1 MKRKKVRMVE
11 LKTTIAQGL
20 HVTDDSAGYDAA
32 CKRVLSEKA
41 ILARIMKSC
50 LEEYKDCDV
59 NDIAEKY
66 IEGQPE
72 VSAVP
77 VLPDEGGTVISGMD
91 TEDKSVREGTVTY
104 DIRFRAIVPDSEEQI
119 ALIINV
125 EAQNDFYPGYPLIK
139 RGIYYCCRMI
149 SSQYGREFTGS
160 HYEKI
165 KKVYSIWICMK
176 PPQYRENTITRYRL
190 VEEYLVGEGKEPIRN
205 YDLLSIIMLCLGGP
219 DGSNYDGVLRMLDVL
234 LSNETSEAEKR
245 KILQDDYDIQMT
257 QTMEREVSVMCNL
270 SKGVEEK
277 GVAKGILSSIKNL
290 METMGLT
297 IEQAMAALKVPEG
310 ERQKYMD
317 LLERQRTTITLKIK
331 AVRNLKSARLFIT
344 FSLNYSWCKM
354 IIVERKMS
362 VSDTMIPAKHLH
374 ERLLTESR
382 AIHIT
387 IVTVLICMR
396 HLATV
401 ASIPHKA
408 TLIASEIK

>member
-1 MKRKKVRMVE
+1 M
-11 LKTTIAQGL
+11 
-20 HVTDDSAGYDAA
+20 
-32 CKRVLSEKA
+32 
-41 ILARIMKSC
+41 
-50 LEEYKDCDV
+50 
-59 NDIAEKY
+59 
-66 IEGQPE
+66 
-72 VSAVP
+72 SAVP

-176 PPQYRENTITRYRL
+176 PPQYRENTIARYRL

-317 LLERQRTTITLKIK
+317 LLERQ
-331 AVRNLKSARLFIT
+331 
-344 FSLNYSWCKM
+344 
-354 IIVERKMS
+354 
-362 VSDTMIPAKHLH
+362 
-374 ERLLTESR
+374 
-382 AIHIT
+382 
-387 IVTVLICMR
+387 
-396 HLATV
+396 
-401 ASIPHKA
+401 
-408 TLIASEIK
+408 

>member
-1 MKRKKVRMVE
+1 MVE

-66 IEGQPE
+66 IEGQPQ

-77 VLPDEGGTVISGMD
+77 VLPDEGGTVISGM
-91 TEDKSVREGTVTY
+91 
-104 DIRFRAIVPDSEEQI
+104 DSEEQI

-317 LLERQRTTITLKIK
+317 LLERQ
-331 AVRNLKSARLFIT
+331 
-344 FSLNYSWCKM
+344 
-354 IIVERKMS
+354 
-362 VSDTMIPAKHLH
+362 
-374 ERLLTESR
+374 
-382 AIHIT
+382 
-387 IVTVLICMR
+387 
-396 HLATV
+396 
-401 ASIPHKA
+401 
-408 TLIASEIK
+408 